1 MANSNRNPGYNLRDN
16 DVTLLDLLSPLIVRW
31 KILAIGL
38 AATFAICALVLFL
51 TPREWIARTDFVTE
65 STDYSTFD
73 YIIKTLALSDR
84 QEAFFEHGNLGVD
97 AGRYFVPPDSDMGTM
112 KSLGYFSIS
121 YSSSMLDK
129 DGTDF
134 FKGYRDDK
142 KNLIQSPQTNFDLQF
157 KTYNPD
163 AKVAQQI
170 GERILRQ
177 YIATAWIESSIERLA
192 YSRLA
197 NNVPAVTSQ
206 TASPTVI
213 LPNAPPAKRKPIDL
227 SAPVSLAD
235 LKRDLERQNNIIK
248 QLSDFQREFPSL
260 IRSNLTLNENT
271 IPVEVQLMNARQ
283 EVLAINEDIS
293 DYFRFKVRHDA
304 YQVFLS
310 NIRDIKLE
318 GYSKDL
324 QKDYFAKLRAAVD
337 SSFVCSPEAI
347 SSAPEGAN
355 LKDSLDTEKADF
367 LGHLDTFELS
377 LATNWIGS
385 QVTFLPIRRNFATF
399 AIIIGAG
406 IMSSILALYA
416 INAVQLVRRRMREE
430 E

>member
-1 MANSNRNPGYNLRDN
+1 
-16 DVTLLDLLSPLIVRW
+16 
-31 KILAIGL
+31 
-38 AATFAICALVLFL
+38 
-51 TPREWIARTDFVTE
+51 
-65 STDYSTFD
+65 
-73 YIIKTLALSDR
+73 
-84 QEAFFEHGNLGVD
+84 
-97 AGRYFVPPDSDMGTM
+97 
-112 KSLGYFSIS
+112 
-121 YSSSMLDK
+121 
-129 DGTDF
+129 
-134 FKGYRDDK
+134 
-142 KNLIQSPQTNFDLQF
+142 
-157 KTYNPD
+157 
-163 AKVAQQI
+163 
-170 GERILRQ
+170 
-177 YIATAWIESSIERLA
+177 
-192 YSRLA
+192 
-197 NNVPAVTSQ
+197 
-206 TASPTVI
+206 
-213 LPNAPPAKRKPIDL
+213 
-227 SAPVSLAD
+227 
-235 LKRDLERQNNIIK
+235 
-248 QLSDFQREFPSL
+248 
-260 IRSNLTLNENT
+260 
-271 IPVEVQLMNARQ
+271 MNARQ